1 LENLAG
7 KEIQKSKKKKQKK
20 NKNKNSLF
28 SSDIV
33 ANVRDFCKRQER
45 KKESENVKEKKKKR
59 KNNSIMAD
67 AARRKAIVYSPR
79 YSDEKYVYRHVIL
92 PRSMVC
98 LLPTDRLM
106 LENEW
111 RSLGVQQSPGWVH
124 YAIHTPEPHILLF
137 RRPKDD

>member
-45 KKESENVKEKKKKR
+45 KKESENVKEKKKKKER
-59 KNNSIMAD
+59 TTLLWPTLQEGRLLSI
-67 AARRKAIVYSPR
+67 RHAIVTKNMSI
-79 YSDEKYVYRHVIL
+79 V
-92 PRSMVC
+92 M
-98 LLPTDRLM
+98 
-106 LENEW
+106 
-111 RSLGVQQSPGWVH
+111 
-124 YAIHTPEPHILLF
+124 
-137 RRPKDD
+137 